1 MGEWDTE
8 FFMMWGKLLTCLKTV
23 MTIITF
29 WISNLSGS
37 FPNHAKTHQSLI
49 DNPMSIYTN
58 KNVLFILEIKKKMLK
73 LGKERGCELVSRWY
87 KACINHFYWAVI
99 STPVLMGEVKLAKF
113 QTFLHHIINKHKDL
127 PNKLFNKCKHGVIT
141 VPKAWMLKGM
151 LDITQKRLGIQNGKE
166 SLHGITQCSF
176 LIGQYKF
183 FLPPRIYC
191 PIRK

>member
-1 MGEWDTE
+1 
-8 FFMMWGKLLTCLKTV
+8 
-23 MTIITF
+23 
-29 WISNLSGS
+29 
-37 FPNHAKTHQSLI
+37 
-49 DNPMSIYTN
+49 
-58 KNVLFILEIKKKMLK
+58 MLK

-151 LDITQKRLGIQNGKE
+151 LDITQKRLGIQVFFASKNILSNQKIAL
-166 SLHGITQCSF
+166 SNHSRPDKLV
-176 LIGQYKF
+176 LIISDLGV
-183 FLPPRIYC
+183 I
-191 PIRK
+191 